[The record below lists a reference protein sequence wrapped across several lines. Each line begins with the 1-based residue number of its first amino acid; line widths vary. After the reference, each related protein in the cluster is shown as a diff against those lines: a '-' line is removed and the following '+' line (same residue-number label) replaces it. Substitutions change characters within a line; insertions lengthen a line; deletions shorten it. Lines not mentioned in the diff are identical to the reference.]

1 VKCYRN
7 VNQNYNEAWAH
18 SGQNGL
24 CQKVLE
30 KIKAGE
36 IVEKR
41 EPSFADAG
49 NVSCEQPGYRT
60 GWRFLKQGE
69 SEKIYISG

>member
-18 SGQNGL
+18 TGQNGL

-41 EPSFADAG
+41 EPFYADAG
-49 NVSCEQPGYRT
+49 NVSC
-60 GWRFLKQGE
+60 
-69 SEKIYISG
+69 